1 MNIRR
6 RIKSGKLNF
15 IKILNFNTWKHL
27 FSYIF
32 LNKSIDERKCLPV
45 MYVIRSLDPECNRAS
60 HNSAK
65 PKKALCV
72 FLQKYTLVSELAERC
87 LVSWGRGKSKPQR
100 NTSSYPPV
108 RREEADLERALV
120 DSNNHGILH
129 YRTPVAWSPSRV
141 GWGRTP
147 GTPGQDWM
155 KWRAQPPPSFLAL
168 YSVLTEGWRIHLW
181 QRVPH

>member
-1 MNIRR
+1 MGISR

-32 LNKSIDERKCLPV
+32 LNKSIDKRKRVPV
-45 MYVIRSLDPECNRAS
+45 MYVIRSLDPDYKRAS
-60 HNSAK
+60 HNSTK

-72 FLQKYTLVSELAERC
+72 FLQRYTLVSEHTERC
-87 LVSWGRGKSKPQR
+87 LASWERDKSKPQR
-100 NTSSYPPV
+100 NTTSHPPV
-108 RREEADLERALV
+108 RREKADRERALV
-120 DSNNHGILH
+120 DTKSHGFLH
-129 YRTPVAWSPSRV
+129 YRTPAAPSPTRV

-155 KWRAQPPPSFLAL
+155 KWRAQPSPSFLAL
-168 YSVLTEGWRIHLW
+168 YSVIAKGWRIHLW
-181 QRVPH
+181 QRAPH